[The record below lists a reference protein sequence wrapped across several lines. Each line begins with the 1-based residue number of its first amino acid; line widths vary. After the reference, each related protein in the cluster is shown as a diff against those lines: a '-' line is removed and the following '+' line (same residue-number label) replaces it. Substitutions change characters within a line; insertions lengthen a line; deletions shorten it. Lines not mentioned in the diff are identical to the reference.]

1 MAPAARRQRAE
12 TSLGKKP
19 RFGPKNATASLMQEV
34 IVEDVT
40 ECTELKT
47 RAMGV
52 SGAAAC

>member
-19 RFGPKNATASLMQEV
+19 RSGPKNATASLMQEV

-40 ECTELKT
+40 DCTELKT